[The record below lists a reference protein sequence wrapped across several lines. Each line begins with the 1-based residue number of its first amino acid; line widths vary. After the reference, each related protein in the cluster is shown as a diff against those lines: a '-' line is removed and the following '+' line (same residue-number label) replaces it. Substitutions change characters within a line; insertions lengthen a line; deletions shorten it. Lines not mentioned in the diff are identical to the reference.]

1 MTFQAL
7 IFDVDGTL
15 AETEEAHRRA
25 FNEVFGDF
33 GLDWHWNRAVYADL
47 LKVTGGK
54 ERIRHYVSHYRPAD
68 AERVREIVGQIH
80 EEKTARYVRN
90 MGDGGIRLR
99 PGVERLIREAAGAGM
114 RLAIATTTSL
124 PNVKIL
130 LDEALGAGGTG
141 LFEVIAAGDMVAAKK
156 PAPDVY
162 LLALERLGLPAR
174 DCLAIEDSYN
184 GVMAARRAGITTLAT
199 TSDYTRYEDLRYALG
214 VLSDLGEPDAP
225 FLHFSGVGAGES
237 HVTVDLLQQWC
248 HGRIMNGAARPEA
261 GRL

>member
-25 FNEVFGDF
+25 FNETFGDF
-33 GLDWHWNRAVYADL
+33 GLDWHWSRAVYADL
-47 LKVTGGK
+47 LKITGGK
-54 ERIRHYVSHYRPAD
+54 ERIRHFIAHYRPDD
-68 AERVREIVGQIH
+68 AERVRDIVGQLH
-80 EEKTARYVRN
+80 QEKTARYVRN
-90 MGDGGIRLR
+90 MGGGGVRLR
-99 PGVERLIREAAGAGM
+99 PGVERLIREAAAAGM

-162 LLALERLGLPAR
+162 LLALERLGLPA
-174 DCLAIEDSYN
+174 DACLAIEDSYN
-184 GVMAARRAGITTLAT
+184 GVMSARRAGITTLAT
-199 TSDYTRYEDLRYALG
+199 TSDYTRLEDLRYAFG

-237 HVTVDLLQQWC
+237 HVTVDLLQRWC
-248 HGRIMNGAARPEA
+248 HGRAMPARA
-261 GRL
+261 G

>member
-25 FNEVFGDF
+25 FNETFGDF
-33 GLDWHWNRAVYADL
+33 GLDWHWSRAVYADL
-47 LKVTGGK
+47 LKITGGK
-54 ERIRHYVSHYRPAD
+54 ERIRHFISHYRPDD
-68 AERVREIVGQIH
+68 AERVRDIVGQLH
-80 EEKTARYVRN
+80 QEKTARYVRN
-90 MGDGGIRLR
+90 MGGGGVRLR
-99 PGVERLIREAAGAGM
+99 PGVERLIREAAAAGM

-130 LDEALGAGGTG
+130 LDEALGAGATG

-162 LLALERLGLPAR
+162 LLALERLGLPAEA
-174 DCLAIEDSYN
+174 CLAIEDSYN

-199 TSDYTRYEDLRYALG
+199 TSDYTRLEDLRYAFG

-237 HVTVDLLQQWC
+237 HVTVDLLQRWC
-248 HGRIMNGAARPEA
+248 HGRAMPAKA
-261 GRL
+261 G